1 MAPAPLGGGEGHR
14 ERGHLCPWC
23 LRELRSTARA
33 GTGSG
38 TALGWAGTA
47 PEPARARED
56 PTKLPEL
63 RKKLLRD

>member
-1 MAPAPLGGGEGHR
+1 MAPAPLGDGERHR
-14 ERGHLCPWC
+14 KRGHLCPCC

-33 GTGSG
+33 GTGS
-38 TALGWAGTA
+38 GTA

-63 RKKLLRD
+63 RKKQLRD